1 MVVLG
6 IETATLIE
14 GVAVIDGDRVVA
26 EHRSHVG
33 STHAERLVPTILQTL
48 GASGFSMKEVDGIA
62 ISIGPGSFT
71 GLRIGLSAV
80 KGLSLARG
88 IPVAAVPTLDG
99 LAYHV
104 PFCRYSVCPILDAK
118 RHEVYTA
125 LYRTSEGVPERLTE
139 LRALNPND
147 LMTEIDEPTIF
158 LGDAVP
164 VYSHLIKESLGSK
177 AHFAPNH
184 VGLPSGSA
192 IALLGHTLLV
202 EGKTVDIHSVEPFY
216 IRKSDAELKRNH
228 GSIRN
233 RK

>member
-1 MVVLG
+1 MIVLG

-14 GVAVIDGDRVVA
+14 GVAVVDGDRVVA

-33 STHAERLVPTILQTL
+33 STHAEHLVPTILQTL
-48 GASGFSMKEVDGIA
+48 GAAGFGMKEVDGIA

-88 IPVAAVPTLDG
+88 IPVVAVPTLDG

-139 LRALNPND
+139 PRAINPED
-147 LMTEIDEPTIF
+147 LVTEISEPTIF
-158 LGDAVP
+158 LGDGVP
-164 VYSHLIKESLGSK
+164 VYARLIREHLGSK

-192 IALLGHTLLV
+192 IALLGHTLLI
-202 EGKTVDIHSVEPFY
+202 EGKTVDIQSVQPFY
-216 IRKSDAELKRNH
+216 IRKSDAELKA
-228 GSIRN
+228 IRGA
-233 RK
+233 